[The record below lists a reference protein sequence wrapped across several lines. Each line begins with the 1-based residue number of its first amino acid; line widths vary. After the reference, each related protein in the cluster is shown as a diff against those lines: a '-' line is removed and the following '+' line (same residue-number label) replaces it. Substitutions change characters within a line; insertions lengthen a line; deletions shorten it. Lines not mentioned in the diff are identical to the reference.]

1 MKMVLRIRSNLE
13 QKLKKSKWQK
23 RLAWVTQSKPTR
35 KKLVKERENT
45 RNTRQ
50 HPVTR
55 LVKDTKVKEDKECL
69 R

>member
-1 MKMVLRIRSNLE
+1 MILVLRIRSNLE

-23 RLAWVTQSKPTR
+23 RLAWVTQLKPTR

-45 RNTRQ
+45 RNTPQ

-55 LVKDTKVKEDKECL
+55 LVKDTKDKENRWL
-69 R
+69 V

>member
-1 MKMVLRIRSNLE
+1 MILVLRIRSNLE

-23 RLAWVTQSKPTR
+23 RLVWVTQSKPAR

-45 RNTRQ
+45 RNTPQ

-55 LVKDTKVKEDKECL
+55 LVKDIEDKENRWL
-69 R
+69 V

>member
-45 RNTRQ
+45 RNTPQ

-55 LVKDTKVKEDKECL
+55 LVKDTKDKENRWL
-69 R
+69 V

>member
-1 MKMVLRIRSNLE
+1 MILVLRIRSNLE

-23 RLAWVTQSKPTR
+23 LLVWVTQSKPAR

-45 RNTRQ
+45 RNTPQ

-55 LVKDTKVKEDKECL
+55 LVKDIEDKENRL
-69 R
+69 LD

>member
-45 RNTRQ
+45 RKTLQ

-55 LVKDTKVKEDKECL
+55 RVKEEEGKENKLL

>member
-1 MKMVLRIRSNLE
+1 MILVLRIRSNLE

-55 LVKDTKVKEDKECL
+55 LVKDIEVKENKWL
-69 R
+69 V